1 MKPHLWFTLYS
12 LLKLGA
18 SKKPV
23 KISTTE
29 LAEVMGSSQQ
39 SASRHLQVLERDG
52 FIRRRMGPGGSL
64 LEITGEGL
72 GELSHILHE
81 LRWHVEGGEAE
92 AVVLE
97 GEVVSGLFEG
107 AYYVSKEG
115 YRSQIVERLG
125 FEPFPGTLNLMIR
138 EEDHELRR
146 QVEKGP
152 SVRLD
157 GFRDGER
164 AFGAAN
170 CYGLLLN
177 DEVEGAMIVADR
189 TSHDMSI
196 MEVIAPVY
204 LRRRFSLA
212 DGDTV
217 KVAFLP
223 QRGA

>member
-23 KISTTE
+23 KIPTTE

-52 FIRRRMGPGGSL
+52 FIRRRMGPGGNL

-72 GELSHILHE
+72 GELSHVLHE

-115 YRSQIVERLG
+115 YGSQIVEKLG

-152 SVRLD
+152 SVRLE

>member
-72 GELSHILHE
+72 GELSHVLHE
-81 LRWHVEGGEAE
+81 LGWHIEGGEAE

-115 YRSQIVERLG
+115 YGSQIVEKLG
-125 FEPFPGTLNLMIR
+125 FEAFPGTLNLMIR

-152 SVRLD
+152 SVRLE

-177 DEVEGAMIVADR
+177 DEVEGAMIVAER